1 MQNPSFQNR
10 IASYY
15 HSSINSGDAYPKLKG
30 RLKTD
35 TCIIGGGLSGLCTA
49 LPLAEAGQEVI
60 LIEAARIGYG
70 ASGRS
75 GGQII
80 SDYACGIPEIEQ
92 QLGEVQAQ
100 WFWQQSLD
108 AVELVD
114 ARVRQHN
121 IQCDWTRGYATVA
134 IRPKHF
140 DALMQWQQHAQQRYG
155 AHHFEL
161 WDANRLQQ
169 HLASERYRGALYD
182 PLSGH
187 LHPLNYT
194 LGIARA
200 AAAAGAH
207 IYEQTPFV
215 RLSPKGSEGYIVHT
229 PEASIECR
237 QVVFAI
243 NTFAGLNN
251 SRAVRPLTRKAMPV
265 STFIIATE
273 PLGEA
278 ARDLIRNNMAVCD
291 NRHILDYYRLS
302 ADGRLLF
309 GGKDSEW
316 IHDARRMAK
325 AVRRDML
332 KVFPQLESARIEY
345 AWGGDCDI
353 TLNLAPH
360 FGRLNK
366 QLYFMQGYSGHG
378 MALTGIAGLAAA
390 EAIMGDGSRLAHFE
404 HLHHRNIIGGRY
416 LRIPASMI
424 GSTYYRFKD
433 AR

>member
-1 MQNPSFQNR
+1 MQTPFFQNR

-15 HSSINSGDAYPKLKG
+15 HSSINTDDSYPALKG

-49 LPLAEAGQEVI
+49 LPLAEQGHDVAV
-60 LIEAARIGYG
+60 IEAARIGYG

-75 GGQII
+75 GGQVI
-80 SDYACGIPEIEQ
+80 SDYACGIGEIER
-92 QLGEVQAQ
+92 QLGLEQAQ

-114 ARVRQHN
+114 ERICKYH
-121 IQCDWTRGYATVA
+121 IECDWTRGYATVA
-134 IRPKHF
+134 IRPKHL
-140 DALMQWQQHAQQRYG
+140 DALVDWQQHAQQHYG
-155 AHHFEL
+155 VKHFEL
-161 WDANRLQQ
+161 WDSNRLQQ
-169 HLASERYRGALYD
+169 HLSSERYRGALYD
-182 PLSGH
+182 PRSGH

-200 AAAAGAH
+200 AAAAGARL
-207 IYEQTPFV
+207 YEHTPFV
-215 RLSPKGSEGYIVHT
+215 RLTPKGSNGYIVYT
-229 PEASIECR
+229 PQASIECK
-237 QVVFAI
+237 QVVFAM
-243 NTFAGLNN
+243 NTFTGLNR
-251 SRAVRPLTRKAMPV
+251 SRTVRPLTRKAMPV

-278 ARDLIRNNMAVCD
+278 AHSLIRNNMAICD

-309 GGKDSEW
+309 GGKDSEL

-332 KVFPQLESARIEY
+332 KVFPQLEKARIDY

-360 FGRLNK
+360 FGRLNNR
-366 QLYFMQGYSGHG
+366 LYFMQGYSGHG

-390 EAIMGDGSRLAHFE
+390 EAILGDSSRLNRFE
-404 HLHHRNIIGGRY
+404 NLHHRNIIGGRY
-416 LRIPASMI
+416 LHIPASVI
-424 GSTYYRFKD
+424 GAAYYRIRD